1 MFIRGEN
8 LVLSGEWEQLQKLLK
23 FTYNYA
29 SIETIFFQSGVQIV
43 WESGH
48 IQVPE
53 PLKGYFEDLRA
64 MLQLQHSSAASHLL
78 IHSTS
83 YKLNFIS
90 SNLYKGTSYLGS
102 IIVGPYLLEEPSTLL
117 MHDIIFDNNLSIWL
131 QPILE
136 QYYLSL
142 PLINE
147 QKVNNISEFL
157 AYLSESAQLS
167 NHSVSTF
174 EHVSYNFRSQNLLLS
189 EAVKNKTDL
198 SPAIIEERYRKENQ
212 LLSIIER
219 GNQQQLEQF
228 LKDGAWGKNDFPD
241 RFPTDPLRS
250 RKNLTFVSNT
260 LLRKAAEY
268 GGVHPVYIDSIS
280 EKFSIQIERSA
291 SVQQLSELQM
301 KMYSEYCKLVNDLS
315 LKPYG
320 STIRKAIEYIRLNLD
335 KELSLNIIARAISS
349 SMYELS
355 RQFKQE
361 TNQSIIDYINLLRI
375 KSAVEMLENNYL
387 TITDIAQ
394 MVGYSDVNYFIKVF
408 KKTNGITPNQFR
420 KNRRSAQKN

>member
-1 MFIRGEN
+1 
-8 LVLSGEWEQLQKLLK
+8 
-23 FTYNYA
+23 
-29 SIETIFFQSGVQIV
+29 
-43 WESGH
+43 
-48 IQVPE
+48 
-53 PLKGYFEDLRA
+53 
-64 MLQLQHSSAASHLL
+64 MLQLQHSNAASHLL

-219 GNQQQLEQF
+219 GNQQQLQQF

-241 RFPTDPLRS
+241 RFLRTP
-250 RKNLTFVSNT
+250 K
-260 LLRKAAEY
+260 
-268 GGVHPVYIDSIS
+268 
-280 EKFSIQIERSA
+280 
-291 SVQQLSELQM
+291 
-301 KMYSEYCKLVNDLS
+301 
-315 LKPYG
+315 
-320 STIRKAIEYIRLNLD
+320 
-335 KELSLNIIARAISS
+335 
-349 SMYELS
+349 
-355 RQFKQE
+355 
-361 TNQSIIDYINLLRI
+361 
-375 KSAVEMLENNYL
+375 
-387 TITDIAQ
+387 IT
-394 MVGYSDVNYFIKVF
+394 
-408 KKTNGITPNQFR
+408 
-420 KNRRSAQKN
+420 